1 MMMKSLR
8 DQKGILAFDFL
19 FGLMIITGFFILVV
33 MLNFTLSVVES
44 VQYIAF
50 ATSRTYLAA
59 DVNETEQREAAEL
72 KYNQLKEEG
81 VLKSL
86 LRERW
91 FETQPPIF
99 DPDRIRGGVRIDLTA
114 KALSFS
120 LPFFLG
126 RTGDPNSFRTN
137 VNSYIGRQPSMQEC
151 MEYNE
156 KIKEEILNL
165 DSSYQGHAAAFNS
178 APMNIAGDNG
188 C

>member
-1 MMMKSLR
+1 MMMKSLKN
-8 DQKGILAFDFL
+8 QKGILAFDFL

-33 MLNFTLSVVES
+33 MLNFALSVVES
-44 VQYIAF
+44 VQYITF

-59 DVNETEQREAAEL
+59 DMNETKQREAAEL
-72 KYNQLKEEG
+72 KYNQLKEG
-81 VLKSL
+81 GILKSL

-91 FETQPPIF
+91 FEVQPPRF
-99 DPDRIRGGVRIDLTA
+99 TNNGVRIDLTA
-114 KALSFS
+114 RALSFS

-126 RTGDPNSFRTN
+126 RTGDPDSFRTN
-137 VNSYIGRQPSMQEC
+137 VNSYIGREPSMQEC

-165 DSSYQGHAAAFNS
+165 DSSYQALSSSTYNS
-178 APMNIAGDNG
+178 APIIIAGDNG